1 MACAVRLNDNTA
13 QDHGFG
19 FRYPVQYPPTAI
31 VASPSRPCH
40 CCVVHLF
47 ERLAGVLV
55 RARPDDRIALR
66 EEYEFVNGCLALGA
80 RILDQQLKDLERREA
95 ALLEA
100 RNLAWLEGTTGTPS
114 EQQRLLR
121 AATSVGKSELVKA
134 LVQRIRSHE
143 QQYGKASW
151 QRPKLG
157 DWRRLTSSARQVID
171 SAGRA
176 EAQVLQRERRELA
189 AGRRNQEQLGERRSE
204 IAWLLRDELL
214 PDSPTGRAR

>member
-1 MACAVRLNDNTA
+1 M
-13 QDHGFG
+13 
-19 FRYPVQYPPTAI
+19 
-31 VASPSRPCH
+31 
-40 CCVVHLF
+40 
-47 ERLAGVLV
+47 
-55 RARPDDRIALR
+55 RARPGDRIALR
-66 EEYEFVNGCLALGA
+66 EEYEFVNGRLALGA
-80 RILDQQLKDLERREA
+80 RILDQQVKDLERREA

-100 RNLAWLEGTTGTPS
+100 RNLAWLEGTTGMPP

-143 QQYGKASW
+143 QQYGKARW
-151 QRPKLG
+151 QRPKLD

-171 SAGRA
+171 MAGRA

-189 AGRRNQEQLGERRSE
+189 AGRRNQEQLRERRSE